1 MPRTARI
8 APGGTLFHVLNRANN
23 RERMFTKDKDYLAF
37 LRVLCDTLQKQ
48 PMRIL
53 AFCLM
58 PNHWHLLLWPEQDGG
73 MGAFMQAVTTT
84 HVRRWRSYRHSV
96 GAGHLYQGTYKSFP
110 VQGDDHFYTV
120 CRYVERNALRA
131 NLVARADD
139 WRWGSLWQR
148 EQHGALN
155 GYPPLCDWPLPRP
168 RLWVAAVNR
177 AETAAELEALRT
189 SVVRGRPFGAPAWQ
203 TRMARRLG
211 LESTFRPRG
220 RPRKTAARSNN

>member
-1 MPRTARI
+1 
-8 APGGTLFHVLNRANN
+8 
-23 RERMFTKDKDYLAF
+23 
-37 LRVLCDTLQKQ
+37 
-48 PMRIL
+48 
-53 AFCLM
+53 
-58 PNHWHLLLWPEQDGG
+58 

-84 HVRRWRSYRHSV
+84 HVRRWRSHRHSV

-168 RLWVAAVNR
+168 RLWVAAVNPGRNGRRIGGLANVGGSRTTLRR
-177 AETAAELEALRT
+177 A
-189 SVVRGRPFGAPAWQ
+189 SVANAHGQASRSGIHLP
-203 TRMARRLG
+203 
-211 LESTFRPRG
+211 
-220 RPRKTAARSNN
+220 AARSPEKDRRSIQ